1 MVVSRCGD
9 GVRPVQAVRSRQNT
23 QMGLIVKI
31 TRTGKAAALAADV
44 VRTSRRGLM
53 CGALGAGAAAVLA
66 ACGSSN
72 EPSRGSDNDTDSG
85 EASDGERS
93 QAIALVADIPVGG
106 GMVVDGLVLVQPEE
120 GTITAFE
127 GTCPHQGSRLP
138 VPEDGVITCPAHSS
152 QFNATD
158 GSLIQG
164 PATTGLTEVP
174 VTVEDGQ
181 VFRA

>member
-1 MVVSRCGD
+1 
-9 GVRPVQAVRSRQNT
+9 
-23 QMGLIVKI
+23 
-31 TRTGKAAALAADV
+31 
-44 VRTSRRGLM
+44 
-53 CGALGAGAAAVLA
+53 
-66 ACGSSN
+66 
-72 EPSRGSDNDTDSG
+72 
-85 EASDGERS
+85 
-93 QAIALVADIPVGG
+93 
-106 GMVVDGLVLVQPEE
+106 MVVDGLVLVQPEE